1 MPPFLMGFPIILVH
15 FKYILRMYQQT
26 MTFYGK
32 NLVVY
37 CLVSAWYIQPGEKT
51 QIFERTQVIDE
62 FKNDMDN

>member
-1 MPPFLMGFPIILVH
+1 
-15 FKYILRMYQQT
+15 

-32 NLVVY
+32 KLVVY

-62 FKNDMDN
+62 FKNDKDN